1 MAEQVAANPD
11 TADTDH
17 LSHVDREFR
26 AMLARMTGGISP
38 QDYGAAW
45 TDWWLHFATSPAKQL
60 ELTQSAIRKAMD
72 LWMFTTQAAQS
83 QALPPN
89 DPGHRDQRFRAEA
102 WQSFPFNVYARA
114 YQNAASFL
122 QEAVSD
128 VDGVQDRN
136 AQMVGFTLQQMSEAV
151 SPANNP
157 LTNPEVLQQTVA
169 EKGQNFVRG
178 WKYFLEDLERTLT
191 GAEPHGVADFKVGH
205 KVAATPG
212 KVVYRNEL
220 MELIQYSPT
229 TEQVVAEPVLIVPA
243 WIMKY
248 YILDL
253 SAKNSMVKWLVDS
266 GHTVFMISWKNPS
279 AQEDRD
285 VGMDDYVR
293 KGVYAAIDAVTT
305 IVPDRKVHTVGYC
318 IGGTLLTIA
327 AAALGRKGDERIAD
341 ITLFA
346 AQADFSEPGELSLF
360 ISPSQLA
367 MLEALMFKEG
377 VLDSAKMGAA
387 FALLRAHDL
396 LWQPAVNSY
405 LKGQRDGMI
414 DLMAWNAD
422 GTRMPAKMHTQY
434 LYGLYL
440 NNDLALDRFKVEGET
455 LHLSDITVP
464 MFVVGTETDH
474 VAPWQSVYKIDR
486 LAHSREFT
494 FLLTSGGHNAGIV
507 SGPSHPKR
515 RHRVRTRSYGEP
527 RLTAE
532 KWFETTEVQQGSW
545 WPTWAG
551 WLDSHS
557 SDELASPPAM
567 GAPEAG
573 YAPLEDAPGQYVRQR

>member
-1 MAEQVAANPD
+1 MAGQSTANPA
-11 TADTDH
+11 TADADH

-60 ELTQSAIRKAMD
+60 ELAQSAIRKGMD
-72 LWMFTTQAAQS
+72 LWMFTSQAVQGP
-83 QALPPN
+83 ALPPN
-89 DPGHRDQRFRAEA
+89 DPSHRDQRFRAEP
-102 WQSFPFNVYARA
+102 WQSFPFNVFARA
-114 YQNAASFL
+114 YQNGASLL
-122 QEAVSD
+122 QEAISD

-136 AQMVGFTLQQMSEAV
+136 AQMVGFALQQMCEAV

-157 LTNPEVLQQTVA
+157 LTNPEVIQQTLA
-169 EKGQNFVRG
+169 EKGENFTRG
-178 WKYFLEDLERTLT
+178 VKYFFEDLERTLT
-191 GAEPHGVADFKVGH
+191 GAAPHGVADFKVGV

-212 KVVYRNEL
+212 KVVYRNDL
-220 MELIQYSPT
+220 MELIQYSPST
-229 TEQVVAEPVLIVPA
+229 DEVVAEPVLIVPA

-279 AQEDRD
+279 AQEDRN

-293 KGVYAAIDAVTT
+293 KGVYAALDAVSA
-305 IVPDRKVHTVGYC
+305 ILPGRKVHTVGYC

-377 VLDSAKMGAA
+377 VLDSSKMGAA
-387 FALLRAHDL
+387 FALLRSHDL
-396 LWQPAVNSY
+396 LWQPAVNTY

-440 NNDLALDRFKVEGET
+440 NNELALDRFKLEGET

-474 VAPWQSVYKIDR
+474 VAPWPSVYKIDR

-494 FLLTSGGHNAGIV
+494 FLLTSGGHNAGII
-507 SGPSHPKR
+507 SGPTHPKR

-532 KWFETTEVQQGSW
+532 KWFETTEIQQGSW

-557 SDELASPPAM
+557 SDELVPPPSM